1 MQVNL
6 SFLLL
11 MCLLP
16 VVSIGQRLEIFKDVA
31 VDVIP
36 VRQNTPN
43 DEFGCVIV
51 GDTLFFLS
59 HSGLKMD
66 DNSTYKKG
74 YGYFNVKRAQLNE
87 EGMVQGR
94 ISYDLSKSSKYHDGP
109 LCLDPITGHY
119 YITRSG
125 FDEAR
130 QERKVFRKKI
140 VELKIDIYDPATKKT
155 EPFLYNSN
163 QYSVA
168 HPAISKGGDTL
179 YFVSDMPGGY
189 GGKDIYRSVF
199 RNGRWT
205 EPENAGAS
213 INTEFNEV
221 FPSIHKSGTF
231 FFSSDRMG
239 GVGGLDIYA
248 SNLMRNGHFTQ
259 PVLLEDTI
267 NSVYDDFGLCIA
279 DNGNYGFFTS
289 NRAGNG
295 DDDLYQIILDKQ
307 VKTLNGLV
315 VDVNIGSKLPG
326 VKVSLFSGEG
336 IHIKDVITG
345 TDGEFEFAI
354 HRGSDYKLTG
364 TKEHFAEATREV
376 HYRMDSVV
384 LKMEGLYQLD
394 LTVLDAETKVP
405 LSSFNVRN
413 AQDGRVW
420 EADNLIKLV
429 PKADNSLRI
438 ESEGFLF
445 QRIAV
450 NTRGLSYG
458 ILKDTVLLYPF
469 VVDKVF
475 ELENIYYDFNKWD
488 LTEPSKREL
497 DKLVSIMKENSGI
510 KVHLRSHTDSR
521 GADQYNLQLSKKRSQ
536 SCEQYL
542 VQCGIA
548 PERIIPQ
555 GYGETQLLNE
565 CGNGVECPEEMH
577 QANRRTEIKFDKYL
591 TEIDKQ
597 KKLRAE
603 VKQSG
608 SRFFII
614 GASFRNQKMALAYL
628 RDVKGKGFDNALN
641 LGADKNGLIK
651 IALEGFSD
659 LNLANKRLSEL
670 KKDGQYSEVWLYDYG
685 R

>member
-11 MCLLP
+11 LCLLP
-16 VVSIGQRLEIFKDVA
+16 VFVVGQQPEIFKDVA
-31 VDVIP
+31 IDVIP
-36 VRQNTPN
+36 MKQNTPN
-43 DEFGCVIV
+43 DEFGCAVI

-59 HSGLKMD
+59 HSGLRMN
-66 DNSTYKKG
+66 DNATHKKG
-74 YGYFNVKRAQLNE
+74 YGYFNVKRVLLE
-87 EGMVQGR
+87 ENGMVQGR
-94 ISYDLSKSSKYHDGP
+94 VSYDLAKSSKYHDGP
-109 LCLDPITGHY
+109 LCIDPITGEY

-140 VELKIDIYDPATKKT
+140 VELRIDIYNPVTKKS
-155 EPFLYNSN
+155 EPFAYRSD

-168 HPAISKGGDTL
+168 HPAITQGGDTL

-205 EPENAGAS
+205 EPVNAGTS

-221 FPSIHKSGTF
+221 FPSVHKSGAF

-239 GVGGLDIYA
+239 GFGGLDIYA
-248 SNLMRNGHFTQ
+248 TNLKKNGLFAQ

-267 NSVYDDFGLCIA
+267 NSVFDDFGLSIA
-279 DNGNYGFFTS
+279 DNGTFGFFTS

-307 VKTLNGLV
+307 VKTLKGLV
-315 VDVNIGSKLPG
+315 VDSNIGSKLPG

-336 IHIKDVITG
+336 THIKDVISG
-345 TDGEFEFAI
+345 ADGEFEFAI

-364 TKEHFAEATREV
+364 IKEHFAEATREV
-376 HYRMDSVV
+376 HYRMDSVI

-394 LTVLDAETKVP
+394 LTVLDAETKLP

-413 AQDGRVW
+413 AQDGRIW
-420 EADNLIKLV
+420 EANNLIKLV
-429 PKADNSLRI
+429 PNADNSLRI

-475 ELENIYYDFNKWD
+475 ELENIYYDFNKWN

-542 VQCGIA
+542 VHCGIA

-577 QANRRTEIKFDKYL
+577 QANRRTEIQFDKYL
-591 TEIDKQ
+591 SRIEEQERD
-597 KKLRAE
+597 RASILE
-603 VKQSG
+603 SG
-608 SRFFII
+608 NRFFII
-614 GASFRNQKMALAYL
+614 GDSFRARNSALAYL
-628 RDVKGKGFDNALN
+628 RDVKSKGFDNALN
-641 LGADKNGLIK
+641 LGADKNGVIK

>member
-1 MQVNL
+1 M
-6 SFLLL
+6 
-11 MCLLP
+11 
-16 VVSIGQRLEIFKDVA
+16 
-31 VDVIP
+31 DVIP
-36 VRQNTPN
+36 VAQNTSN

-51 GDTLFFLS
+51 RDTLFFLS

-66 DNSTYKKG
+66 NNSTYKKG
-74 YGYFNVKRAQLNE
+74 YGYFNVKRAQLDE
-87 EGMVQGR
+87 KGMVQGR

-109 LCLDPITGHY
+109 LCFDPITGYY

-140 VELKIDIYDPATKKT
+140 VELKIDIYNPSTKKA
-155 EPFLYNSN
+155 EPFRYNSD

-168 HPAISKGGDTL
+168 HPTITHGGDTL

-189 GGKDIYRSVF
+189 GGKDIYRSIF
-199 RNGRWT
+199 RNGRWK
-205 EPENAGAS
+205 EPENLGS
-213 INTEFNEV
+213 TINTMFDEV

-248 SNLMRNGHFTQ
+248 SRLKRGGLFTQ

-267 NSVYDDFGLCIA
+267 NSAYDDFGLCIA

-307 VKTLNGLV
+307 VKTLKGLA
-315 VDVNIGSKLPG
+315 VDANIGSKLPG
-326 VKVSLFSGEG
+326 VKVSLFSEEG
-336 IHIKDVITG
+336 THIKDVITG
-345 TDGEFEFAI
+345 IDGEFEFSI
-354 HRGSDYKLTG
+354 NRGSDYKLTG

-394 LTVLDAETKVP
+394 LTVLDAETMRP

-413 AQDGRVW
+413 AQDGHIW
-420 EADNLIKLV
+420 EANNLIKLV
-429 PKADNSLRI
+429 PNADNSLRI

-475 ELENIYYDFNKWD
+475 ELENIYYDFNKWN

-542 VQCGIA
+542 VHCGIA
-548 PERIIPQ
+548 PDRIIPH

-577 QANRRTEIKFDKYL
+577 QANRRTEIQFEKYL
-591 TEIDKQ
+591 RRLEEQERNRKII
-597 KKLRAE
+597 RE
-603 VKQSG
+603 SG
-608 SRFFII
+608 NRFFII
-614 GASFRNQKMALAYL
+614 GGSFRARNSALAYL
-628 RDVKGKGFDNALN
+628 RDVKSKGFDNALN
-641 LGADKNGLIK
+641 LGVDKNGVIK

-670 KKDGQYSEVWLYDYG
+670 KKDGQYSELWLYDYG